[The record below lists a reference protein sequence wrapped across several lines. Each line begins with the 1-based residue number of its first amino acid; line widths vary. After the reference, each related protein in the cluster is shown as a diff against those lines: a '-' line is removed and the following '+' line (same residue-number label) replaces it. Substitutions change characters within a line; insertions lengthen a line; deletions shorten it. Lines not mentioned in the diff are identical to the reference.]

1 MQPVTL
7 VLIEDIASEAEIAV
21 RHLEAGGFSCSWKRV
36 DSEAALRRE
45 LALATPDLILSD
57 FTLPG
62 FDGLEALELAREITP
77 ETPFIFLS
85 GTTAT
90 DEQGNIVGAGD
101 IVAQTRQIFRKFSLL
116 LESVGGSLANIVET
130 TDYVLSLDD
139 YKKTAQLRRD
149 LFKGP
154 PWPAATGVVVS
165 GLVRKDAL
173 IEIKG
178 IAAL

>member
-1 MQPVTL
+1 MPVYEPIVPIKNWPERLTY
-7 VLIEDIASEAEIAV
+7 SPAV
-21 RHLEAGGFSCSWKRV
+21 RVGNL
-36 DSEAALRRE
+36 
-45 LALATPDLILSD
+45 
-57 FTLPG
+57 
-62 FDGLEALELAREITP
+62 
-77 ETPFIFLS
+77 IFLS

-90 DEQGNIVGAGD
+90 DDNGNIVGPGD
-101 IVAQTRQIFRKFSLL
+101 IVAQTQQIFHKFARI
-116 LESVGGSLANIVET
+116 LESAGGSLANIVET

-139 YKKTAQLRRD
+139 YRKTAQLRRD
-149 LFKGP
+149 LLKGP